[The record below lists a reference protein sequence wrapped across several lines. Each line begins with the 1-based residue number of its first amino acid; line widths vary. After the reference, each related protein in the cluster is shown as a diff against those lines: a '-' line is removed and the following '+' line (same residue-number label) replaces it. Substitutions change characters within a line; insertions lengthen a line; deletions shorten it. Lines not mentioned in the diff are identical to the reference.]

1 MGLFDLIR
9 ELRTCPPDTQKTAK
23 TMTYFG
29 WGCLAGGLW
38 NFLIPQI
45 DTFKHSKLPI
55 PPSYPY
61 FALVGLSVAGALFL
75 FAARGIR
82 DMEPWGK
89 RVGQAAVLLLV
100 AQIILFPLVIMP
112 EFLNHSPA
120 SASFS
125 LFTSIIMLIALCQ
138 FVLPGYYGIKYLN
151 RLPANDVQITAAS
164 YNQEQ
169 VTRDLA
175 QRMSDR
181 AATAGATKF
190 HDSPFPFGLSVTF
203 PLLIGSFLLIGFLA
217 DKLFG
222 QAAFAVVFPGLFLFL
237 FIGPAIF
244 NYLPSP
250 FQAGKPLIASFTG
263 GGSIYLFSGSVP
275 FFRLMVYDNALE
287 VRVMFN
293 RYLVPYDKMEDP
305 PEKIGFFTSGL
316 LIKSDLPGVPSNIRF
331 AGFGMKNILQTVNQA
346 RDEFLK
352 KEPTK

>member
-1 MGLFDLIR
+1 MGFFDLIK
-9 ELRTCPPDTQKTAK
+9 ELRTSPPNTQKAAK

-45 DTFKHSKLPI
+45 DTFKHSNLPI

-61 FALVGLSVAGALFL
+61 VALAGLSVTGGLFL

-82 DMEPWGK
+82 ELEPWEK

-100 AQIILFPLVIMP
+100 AQLILFPLVIMP
-112 EFLNHSPA
+112 EFLSRGPA
-120 SASFS
+120 GIPFS
-125 LFTSIIMLIALCQ
+125 TFTTIFMLVVLGQ

-151 RLPANDVQITAAS
+151 RLPTNDVNITTAG

-169 VTRDLA
+169 VSRDLA
-175 QRMSDR
+175 QRLGERTTTTD
-181 AATAGATKF
+181 TTKF

-222 QAAFAVVFPGLFLFL
+222 HDSFAVVFPGMFLFL
-237 FIGPAIF
+237 FIGPAVF
-244 NYLPSP
+244 NFLPSP
-250 FQAGKPLIASFTG
+250 FSAERTLVASFTG

-275 FFRLMVYDNALE
+275 FFRLLVYDDALE
-287 VRVMFN
+287 VRVMFQ
-293 RYLVPYDKMEDP
+293 RYLVPYDKMEAP
-305 PEKIGFFTSGL
+305 PEKIGFFTSGV
-316 LIKSDLPGVPSNIRF
+316 LIKSDLPDVPSNIRF
-331 AGFGMKNILQTVNQA
+331 AGFGMKNILRTVNEV
-346 RDEFLK
+346 RDKFLK
-352 KEPTK
+352 REPIK